1 MARPYGGRMK
11 ALRMANEG
19 LAFVFEL
26 VALGVFAW
34 WGASRGHGVTA
45 VLLGVLVSV
54 AAAAVWG
61 LLAAPRARV
70 KAPLAVVVAVKVAFF
85 GAAVAALID
94 LGHPVW
100 GVVFG
105 VVVAV
110 NTAAVTV
117 SRRSVPSTELWG
129 A

>member
-1 MARPYGGRMK
+1 MK

-19 LAFVFEL
+19 LAFGFEL
-26 VALGVFAW
+26 VALAVFAW
-34 WGASRGHGVTA
+34 WGASRGHGLTA
-45 VLLGVLVSV
+45 VLYGVLVPV

-61 LLAAPRARV
+61 LLAAPRAAM
-70 KAPLAVVVAVKVAFF
+70 KAPLAIVVVVKVAFF
-85 GAAVAALID
+85 GAAVAALVD

-105 VVVAV
+105 VAVAA

-117 SRRSVPSTELWG
+117 SRRSVPPTELWG
-129 A
+129 S

>member
-1 MARPYGGRMK
+1 MK

-19 LAFVFEL
+19 LAFVVEL
-26 VALGVFAW
+26 VALGSVRLVGCLA
-34 WGASRGHGVTA
+34 GHGLTA
-45 VLLGVLVSV
+45 VLFGVLVPV

-61 LLAAPRARV
+61 LLAAPRAPV

-85 GAAVAALID
+85 GAAVAALVD

-105 VVVAV
+105 VAVAA
-110 NTAAVTV
+110 NTAVVTA
-117 SRRSVPSTELWG
+117 SRRSVPPAELWG
-129 A
+129 S